1 VYLLGDVADAVDEA
15 DVVLAVH
22 ELARLAVVA
31 GALVAELVADLR
43 GLRGPVGDRLAF
55 GVLEAALLAVAA
67 VAIVAERAADLRHG
81 GAVDNCC

>member
-1 VYLLGDVADAVDEA
+1 MNLHDSPWSQAPSSRNLY
-15 DVVLAVH
+15 
-22 ELARLAVVA
+22 
-31 GALVAELVADLR
+31 LVADLR